1 MRLALIVAFLGS
13 LTFAAGTVE
22 ARPGKAAVASKQK
35 AKKKVKPVKK
45 ATRKKV
51 VEEEAPMIEEE
62 TKPVAKQEARQAI
75 SVAGLI
81 DRYFEQ
87 GPATKPSKRAS
98 SWANVKRIRS
108 AG

>member
-1 MRLALIVAFLGS
+1 MRLALVVAFLGS

-62 TKPVAKQEARQAI
+62 TKPVARQEARRTGA
-75 SVAGLI
+75 SVAQASDDEVPRNEPG
-81 DRYFEQ
+81 
-87 GPATKPSKRAS
+87 KKR
-98 SWANVKRIRS
+98 
-108 AG
+108 